1 MATSSSSITN
11 PTSAIQSVPATTT
24 ILGQV
29 VPTTTN
35 QAVTTPISVPIT
47 TPTPTGEPRLHLMQ
61 LPLLLSQPLPNAHHA
76 GIVQVDSVSNLITIG
91 LPVILTTLFLLLVTI
106 TITLVAVAFLFKRHN
121 TTKQLKIQGTE
132 PLILC
137 IQCLLTISYSTSG
150 GT

>member
-47 TPTPTGEPRLHLMQ
+47 TPTPTGEPRPHWVMVVIVIMVAALVR
-61 LPLLLSQPLPNAHHA
+61 A
-76 GIVQVDSVSNLITIG
+76 GL
-91 LPVILTTLFLLLVTI
+91 
-106 TITLVAVAFLFKRHN
+106 
-121 TTKQLKIQGTE
+121 
-132 PLILC
+132 
-137 IQCLLTISYSTSG
+137 TSG
-150 GT
+150 CGRGYWDRNRGGHSLTCCGGHT